1 MQNVC
6 VYLRSDSFLSEI
18 KGRNFFYFNSSN
30 EIEKSIYENKQ
41 TKLKKKSRGFLM
53 KSK

>member
-6 VYLRSDSFLSEI
+6 VYLRLDSFLSEI
-18 KGRNFFYFNSSN
+18 KGRNFFRFNSSS

-41 TKLKKKSRGFLM
+41 TKLKKRVEDF
-53 KSK
+53 